1 MLFSLHPGLVDTNL
15 LVVGGLTSG
24 VGTGSGIHVDDGIK
38 CTMWVATAHGLEG
51 KSGSYFHNEVTEFLN
66 PEELGR
72 GDLMTPVAAD
82 PAEAAACW
90 AQSLAMLGIPEAAF
104 GHAC

>member
-1 MLFSLHPGLVDTNL
+1 MSLLNEDAVRGL
-15 LVVGGLTSG
+15 G
-24 VGTGSGIHVDDGIK
+24 VWISPSQCSTYIHVDDGIK